1 MFTLM
6 RDLPPDVLG
15 VEARGK
21 VTHEDYKHVLI
32 PTAEA
37 MMLKRT

>member
-1 MFTLM
+1 MQ
-6 RDLPPDVLG
+6 DLPADVLG

-21 VTHEDYKHVLI
+21 VTHEDYQRVLI